1 MRILSANFAAKLQ
14 NIMQTANNIGRKK
27 TMTDNF
33 YLFPEMTLKTRYFDD
48 ADIIKGFDRFLTSK
62 ETKKTNISMMPT
74 ASSQIFESIFSDFCA

>member
-1 MRILSANFAAKLQ
+1 MRKSALKRIPTSVGYCSLGFFVVVVREAIEQIMIVLRILSANFAAKLQ

-48 ADIIKGFDRFLTSK
+48 AS
-62 ETKKTNISMMPT
+62 
-74 ASSQIFESIFSDFCA
+74 ASS